1 MEGIVK
7 WFSDEK
13 GYGFIES
20 VGNEDIL
27 VHYSAII
34 DSPRDHRS
42 LIKGER
48 VEFDLVRTD
57 AGLKAK
63 NVTSLK

>member
-1 MEGIVK
+1 MEGVVK
-7 WFSDEK
+7 WFNDEK

-20 VGNEDIL
+20 SENGDIL

-48 VEFDLVRTD
+48 VEFDLVKTAD
-57 AGLKAK
+57 GLKAK
-63 NVTSLK
+63 NVTSKN